1 MASWKRRDLLLG
13 MVVLLSAGTVAG
25 TVSLFG
31 IPQSPCAGSP
41 QTLVEFTV
49 VASLEGYN
57 GSRGSGG
64 QGPLLSVP
72 SCSMVVLN
80 LANRDVQAHGLAVD
94 FYASGGIEATGG
106 NTVNM
111 RFLAYKTGTFRVFCN
126 TVCSVHSY
134 MQHARLTVMCPLSSG
149 CS

>member
-1 MASWKRRDLLLG
+1 MASWKRRDLLLS

-31 IPQSPCAGSP
+31 IPQSPCTGSP
-41 QTLVEFTV
+41 QTQVEFTV
-49 VASLEGYN
+49 VANLGGYN
-57 GSRGSGG
+57 GSKGSGG
-64 QGPLLSVP
+64 QGPLLSVQ
-72 SCSMVVLN
+72 SCSMVILN

-94 FYASGGIEATGG
+94 FYASGGIQATGG
-106 NTVNM
+106 NTVNI
-111 RFLAYKTGTFRVFCN
+111 RFLAYRTGTFRVFCN

-134 MQHARLTVMCPLSSG
+134 MQQAQLTVMCSLSSG

>member
-1 MASWKRRDLLLG
+1 MASWKRGDLLLG
-13 MVVLLSAGTVAG
+13 IVVLLSAGTVAG

-41 QTLVEFTV
+41 QAQVEFTV
-49 VASLEGYN
+49 VANFEGYN
-57 GSRGSGG
+57 GSSGG
-64 QGPLLSVP
+64 QGPLLTVQ
-72 SCSMVVLN
+72 SCSVVILN

-94 FYASGGIEATGG
+94 FYASGGVEATGG
-106 NTVNM
+106 NTVNI
-111 RFLAYKTGTFRVFCN
+111 RFLAYKTGAFRVFCN

-134 MQHARLTVMCPLSSG
+134 MQHAQLTVMCSLSSG